1 MRTYQDIN
9 KPTIG
14 DIIQAMEAESDQGGL
29 GRDILPLIKD
39 RFTFPTLYTVMDYL
53 EDQAVDRDRITELFL

>member
-1 MRTYQDIN
+1 
-9 KPTIG
+9 
-14 DIIQAMEAESDQGGL
+14 MEMESDQGGL